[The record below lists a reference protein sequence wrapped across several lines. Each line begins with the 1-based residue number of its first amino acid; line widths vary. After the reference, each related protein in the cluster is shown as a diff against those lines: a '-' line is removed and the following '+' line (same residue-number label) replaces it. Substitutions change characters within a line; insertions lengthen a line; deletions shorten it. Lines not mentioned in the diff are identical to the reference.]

1 MCGKEERRSTLFLA
15 WLYLLGYIP
24 VVKDFDRKGGGKKS
38 IKKSSICCKYFK
50 FWHNQKT
57 QN

>member
-38 IKKSSICCKYFK
+38 IKKSLYML
-50 FWHNQKT
+50 
-57 QN
+57 